1 MNPLLIIPALLLLS
15 LLIFFIAQSGSS
27 PSAPSNPTN
36 VSPEAS
42 KNPGL
47 FINFTNPDSYGDGS
61 TTFNK
66 FKFYLSPTKSQSDNK
81 LQNSTIMV
89 GSLPDGVTLSNGDLS
104 LTDSAI
110 KIKFDKT
117 IVLPLEYDGEYWVGV
132 QVFNDNDLASSI
144 VWSDKSIKYDECK
157 DDPEACWAGGASVSS
172 GSFVYDEPG
181 EQYTKKPSKRIPG
194 AETGLIDITPK
205 SRGPG
210 EAWKPWWDSL
220 SDEQQRDPEVMIAK
234 CKDTCSSRPF
244 NSRYPDDTCKGFNY
258 NPTTNACAFKT
269 TSSDD
274 KLVTDNNVDFYT
286 RNY

>member
-1 MNPLLIIPALLLLS
+1 MNPWYVISALLLLS

-27 PSAPSNPTN
+27 PSAPSDPTN

-89 GSLPDGVTLSNGDLS
+89 GSLPDGVTLSKGDLS

-132 QVFNDNDLASSI
+132 QVFNDNDLASSV

-157 DDPEACWAGGASVSS
+157 DKPEACWAGGASVSG
-172 GSFVYDEPG
+172 GSFVYDDNLPAG
-181 EQYTKKPSKRIPG
+181 VSKEDMKYSG
-194 AETGLIDITPK
+194 TEGLPLGFGDKMGGKAITP
-205 SRGPG
+205 
-210 EAWKPWWDSL
+210 D
-220 SDEQQRDPEVMIAK
+220 
-234 CKDTCSSRPF
+234 
-244 NSRYPDDTCKGFNY
+244 NSM
-258 NPTTNACAFKT
+258 
-269 TSSDD
+269 
-274 KLVTDNNVDFYT
+274 
-286 RNY
+286 